1 MTQKINPLPSPGG
14 RQQSHPHL
22 PRTMRQAASLLW
34 LGLQQ
39 LEQVQE
45 LHPKRHLAAQLL
57 LQQQQDLP
65 LQEQDLQLQDL
76 QVQEQEDGRHHSRSG
91 A

>member
-39 LEQVQE
+39 LEQQQLKQVQE

-65 LQEQDLQLQDL
+65 LQEQDLQ
-76 QVQEQEDGRHHSRSG
+76 VQEQEDGRHHSRSG